1 MFYLFSKIF
10 NLYSV
15 CFIFLFVNLNFSQQ
29 HLPNKINSKID
40 SLIQSS
46 IKEQAFPGAQVYIKI
61 EDTVLI
67 NQSFG
72 YHTYDSLVK
81 VQNSHAYDLASL
93 TKPLASTLAIM
104 KIYEDFDI
112 DLNSP
117 ISDYLPELRK
127 SNKKNTSFIEAMSH
141 TAGWIPYI
149 NHHYLLIR
157 KNGKL
162 KRSIVRDK
170 QSKRFNL
177 KVSEGL
183 FIRES
188 YHKKIYRKIKNSEIK
203 NPGEYLYSGLFFF
216 YVPKLIEQITSKSYE
231 NYLNDYFYSKINNR
245 SLSFNPKNKSM
256 VVPTERDNY
265 FRNSLVHGT
274 VHDEASS
281 LFEGKSGNAG
291 LFGSAESIGQL
302 IKILETWDFKNSNN
316 VLKKSTIDKF
326 TSYAIPESKIR
337 RGLGFDKPS
346 RDLEDPYP
354 NEKLSK
360 ESFGHTGF
368 TGTFFW
374 IDPKAKLTIVFLT
387 NRVYP
392 SRENKKLYDN
402 NIRGKLIDIVFEN
415 SKIIKNE

>member
-29 HLPNKINSKID
+29 HSPNKINSKID

-46 IKEQAFPGAQVYIKI
+46 IKERAFPGAQIYIKI
-61 EDTVLI
+61 EDEILI
-67 NQSFG
+67 NRSFG

-81 VQNSHAYDLASL
+81 VQNSHVYDLASL
-93 TKPLASTLAIM
+93 TKALASTLAIM

-117 ISDYLPELRK
+117 ISNYLPELRK
-127 SNKKNTSFIEAMSH
+127 SNKKNTSFFEAMSH

-149 NHHYLLIR
+149 NHHYLLKR

-162 KRSIVRDK
+162 KTSIVRDQK
-170 QSKRFNL
+170 NKRFNL
-177 KVSEGL
+177 KVSENI

-188 YHKKIYRKIKNSEIK
+188 YHKKIYRKIKNSEIQ

-231 NYLNDYFYSKINNR
+231 NYLFENFYSRINNS
-245 SLSFNPKNKSM
+245 SLSFNPKDKSL
-256 VVPTERDNY
+256 VVPTERDTF

-291 LFGSAESIGQL
+291 LFGSAENIGEL
-302 IKILETWDFKNSNN
+302 IKILETWNFKNSNN
-316 VLKKSTIDKF
+316 ILKEATIDQF

-346 RDLEDPYP
+346 RDLENPYP
-354 NEKLSK
+354 NKKLSK

-415 SKIIKNE
+415 SKIIK